1 MAFTIASQITFEEEI
16 KKSRFQAIAAPVEN
30 EQQVKEFLEYNKDI
44 STTHQCW
51 AWKIGHNVRFNDD
64 GEPSGTAGRPI
75 LATIEGND
83 LTNIIVMVNRWYGGI
98 KLGTGGLVRAYGG
111 CAGQCLLLAERIE
124 LIAKKKTALM
134 LLNRNFGAG
143 KLEVNAR
150 LSTGSLKEDMIE
162 IGDSSIAARDEQRL
176 ARFNE
181 LKRKRETLERK
192 VERIKEKENNKK
204 VVEPEKPKVI
214 VENNNRKSLVDQFS
228 YQIKSERGF

>member
-16 KKSRFQAIAAPVEN
+16 KKSRFQAFAAPVEN
-30 EQQVKEFLEYNKDI
+30 EQQVKEFLEQNKDI

-124 LIAKKKTALM
+124 LIAKKKIHFSCHFNEWAIFQYELTQQQIEYQETYTAT
-134 LLNRNFGAG
+134 GVDI
-143 KLEVNAR
+143 EAR
-150 LSTGSLKEDMIE
+150 LQIHQIEPLALKL
-162 IGDSSIAARDEQRL
+162 RDVTRGRE
-176 ARFNE
+176 E
-181 LKRKRETLERK
+181 LKIEEELT
-192 VERIKEKENNKK
+192 
-204 VVEPEKPKVI
+204 
-214 VENNNRKSLVDQFS
+214 DD
-228 YQIKSERGF
+228 